1 MSSIKKHLSG
11 YEKRRKKADI
21 EASVSKHPKISSF
34 FSAASSPPSE
44 PSESSSAADNAVTV
58 VAHHVCDVSSA
69 VVHTEAPPCIEGFQ
83 VLARDEMEASQCEVG
98 NTVHQDSALCLHQ
111 METDPA
117 LWSISEK
124 MVQYWL
130 PELCR
135 NRDGIY
141 TNSTRQGIKK
151 SNR

>member
-34 FSAASSPPSE
+34 IFLQPASSPLVTADQLPSE

-69 VVHTEAPPCIEGFQ
+69 VVHT
-83 VLARDEMEASQCEVG
+83 
-98 NTVHQDSALCLHQ
+98 
-111 METDPA
+111 
-117 LWSISEK
+117 
-124 MVQYWL
+124 
-130 PELCR
+130 CR
-135 NRDGIY
+135 
-141 TNSTRQGIKK
+141 ST
-151 SNR
+151 SLY